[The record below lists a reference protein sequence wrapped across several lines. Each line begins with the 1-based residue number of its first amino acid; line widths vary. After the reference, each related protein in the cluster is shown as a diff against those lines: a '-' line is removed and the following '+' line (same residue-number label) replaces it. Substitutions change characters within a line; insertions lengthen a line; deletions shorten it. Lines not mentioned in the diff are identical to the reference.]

1 MGCIINWPDAAIRL
15 FTRCVVA
22 AAMLSLT
29 VATAAEEAS
38 TAAADGS
45 LSRYFAR
52 ETRRLEEACLADIR
66 SIADWEQARPQ
77 LKRQLFEMFGLPAEG
92 VPPASAED
100 LAAVVT
106 GRLVYDDD
114 NGSGCTVEKV
124 HFQSRPGLY
133 VTANLYLPQDAS
145 ADHPCP
151 GVLYLC
157 GHGRVVEDGVSLGN
171 KVHYQHHG
179 AWLAEHGY
187 AVLMIDT
194 LQLGEIEGIHHGT
207 YREGRW
213 WWPSR
218 GYTPAGV
225 EALNGLRGVDYL
237 CSRPEVDAE
246 RIGVTGRSGG
256 GAGSWWAATLD
267 DRVKVAVPV
276 AGITDLRDHVVEGC
290 VSGHCDCMFIVNTY
304 RWDYPQVAAL
314 AYPRPLLLA
323 NTDQDRIFPL
333 DGVMRTQSHVRR
345 LYDLGG
351 KPDAFGLAITS
362 GGHADT
368 QELQMP
374 AIRWLDAHLGM
385 GPRLIDS
392 AARKRFEPKSLKV
405 FTALPTDEQNTRI
418 DEVFVPMA
426 GPFEPPVDQAAWRAQ
441 TTTWREQLQ
450 NITFAGW
457 PATSTP
463 PAGVELSTRQ
473 GHGLVE
479 RRYRFESQPEVELE
493 LVVLHRG
500 EIGVPEVVVLDV
512 LDQESWEQLDVAR
525 KELFAGEA
533 ATLGPRAAEIHE
545 TLTAK
550 PLAVAFF
557 APRGVGTTAWNAEPK
572 EHVQIRRRFLLLGQ
586 TWEGM
591 QAYDIGRAMQ
601 TIRAGL
607 RQTPGLENVPLAVSA
622 AGDMAVLAAYACL
635 FEEPVSRLE
644 LTEVPASHNLPPD
657 GSDHAIAPS
666 LLNVLRVLDVPQAIA
681 MVATQS
687 PVLLRDAD
695 TERLGYV
702 AETAAALDW
711 PQGQVTWETTAAEA
725 SSTTVGFEEQVLD
738 PHAGEVCYAVT
749 LADVD
754 GDDDDDIVVVTEEAV
769 IWYRNDGGAGRKW
782 SKHDLTRGTTP
793 RDNVCI
799 AAHDIDGDGQVDFAL
814 GASWPREGTLHWL
827 VRDGDP
833 TQPWRVHDIGPL
845 RSTHRM
851 QWGDVLGVG
860 EPQLVVSPLNAVAD
874 EAGVALTA
882 YAIPDNPATDRWMPT
897 VLDRELNRMHGHLHT
912 DLDGD
917 GRIDT
922 ITASREGLHLVRE
935 LEGDGFA
942 RAQISA
948 GAEAQQPNA
957 SGAGEIARGRLVDG
971 DDFLVAVEPMHGSA
985 LSVFTRRGDGPA
997 DWERGV
1003 IDQGYSR
1010 GHALATAD
1018 FDGDGSDEIVF
1029 GSSDPSETPG
1039 HGPTLAIYAR
1049 DESYSPLEAAGW
1061 RRQVLDAGGTTVEAV
1076 AVGDVSGDGVP
1087 DVVAVGRATHN
1098 VKLFITSPAAASVS
1112 E

>member
-1 MGCIINWPDAAIRL
+1 
-15 FTRCVVA
+15 
-22 AAMLSLT
+22 
-29 VATAAEEAS
+29 
-38 TAAADGS
+38 
-45 LSRYFAR
+45 
-52 ETRRLEEACLADIR
+52 
-66 SIADWEQARPQ
+66 
-77 LKRQLFEMFGLPAEG
+77 
-92 VPPASAED
+92 
-100 LAAVVT
+100 
-106 GRLVYDDD
+106 
-114 NGSGCTVEKV
+114 
-124 HFQSRPGLY
+124 
-133 VTANLYLPQDAS
+133 
-145 ADHPCP
+145 
-151 GVLYLC
+151 
-157 GHGRVVEDGVSLGN
+157 
-171 KVHYQHHG
+171 
-179 AWLAEHGY
+179 
-187 AVLMIDT
+187 
-194 LQLGEIEGIHHGT
+194 
-207 YREGRW
+207 
-213 WWPSR
+213 
-218 GYTPAGV
+218 
-225 EALNGLRGVDYL
+225 
-237 CSRPEVDAE
+237 
-246 RIGVTGRSGG
+246 
-256 GAGSWWAATLD
+256 
-267 DRVKVAVPV
+267 
-276 AGITDLRDHVVEGC
+276 
-290 VSGHCDCMFIVNTY
+290 
-304 RWDYPQVAAL
+304 
-314 AYPRPLLLA
+314 
-323 NTDQDRIFPL
+323 
-333 DGVMRTQSHVRR
+333 
-345 LYDLGG
+345 
-351 KPDAFGLAITS
+351 
-362 GGHADT
+362 
-368 QELQMP
+368 
-374 AIRWLDAHLGM
+374 
-385 GPRLIDS
+385 
-392 AARKRFEPKSLKV
+392 
-405 FTALPTDEQNTRI
+405 
-418 DEVFVPMA
+418 
-426 GPFEPPVDQAAWRAQ
+426 
-441 TTTWREQLQ
+441 
-450 NITFAGW
+450 
-457 PATSTP
+457 
-463 PAGVELSTRQ
+463 
-473 GHGLVE
+473 
-479 RRYRFESQPEVELE
+479 
-493 LVVLHRG
+493 
-500 EIGVPEVVVLDV
+500 
-512 LDQESWEQLDVAR
+512 
-525 KELFAGEA
+525 
-533 ATLGPRAAEIHE
+533 
-545 TLTAK
+545 
-550 PLAVAFF
+550 
-557 APRGVGTTAWNAEPK
+557 
-572 EHVQIRRRFLLLGQ
+572 
-586 TWEGM
+586 
-591 QAYDIGRAMQ
+591 
-601 TIRAGL
+601 
-607 RQTPGLENVPLAVSA
+607 
-622 AGDMAVLAAYACL
+622 
-635 FEEPVSRLE
+635 
-644 LTEVPASHNLPPD
+644 
-657 GSDHAIAPS
+657 
-666 LLNVLRVLDVPQAIA
+666 LNVLRVLDVPQAIA